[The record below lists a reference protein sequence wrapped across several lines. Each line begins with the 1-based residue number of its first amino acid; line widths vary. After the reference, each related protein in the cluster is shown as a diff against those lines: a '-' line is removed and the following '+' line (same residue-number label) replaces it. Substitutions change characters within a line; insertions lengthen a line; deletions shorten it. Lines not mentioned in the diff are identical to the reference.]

1 MYEASNGVEG
11 KYSVPVLWDTKMKKI
26 VNNESSE
33 IIKIFNSAFNDLAEN
48 PKLDLAP
55 SSLILVMEEV
65 DSWVYEGVN
74 QGVYKVG
81 FAVT

>member
-1 MYEASNGVEG
+1 M
-11 KYSVPVLWDTKMKKI
+11 PVLWDTKIKKI

-55 SSLILVMEEV
+55 SSLIPVMEEV

>member
-1 MYEASNGVEG
+1 V
-11 KYSVPVLWDTKMKKI
+11 
-26 VNNESSE
+26 
-33 IIKIFNSAFNDLAEN
+33 FNDLAEN

-55 SSLILVMEEV
+55 SSLIPVMEEV

>member
-1 MYEASNGVEG
+1 M
-11 KYSVPVLWDTKMKKI
+11 PVLWDTKMKKI

-55 SSLILVMEEV
+55 SSLIPVMEEV

>member
-1 MYEASNGVEG
+1 M
-11 KYSVPVLWDTKMKKI
+11 PVLWDTKMKKI

-81 FAVT
+81 FALT